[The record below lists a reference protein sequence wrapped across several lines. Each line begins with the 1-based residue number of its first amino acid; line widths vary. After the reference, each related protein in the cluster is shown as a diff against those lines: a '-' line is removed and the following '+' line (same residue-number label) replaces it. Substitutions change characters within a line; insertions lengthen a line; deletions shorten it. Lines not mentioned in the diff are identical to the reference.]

1 MTRTVFYIQ
10 NDTSFKISYK
20 GSSGSD
26 WKDLPSENW
35 TIEPGSNS
43 GNHTFSMGDPG
54 VFESDHW
61 GWLYFTF
68 VGDKEIPFFV
78 YGLVKS
84 EKDFGDYGAGL
95 SVNGDPKPRN
105 QSFPRGKI
113 GSSYS
118 SDNMI
123 SITLRDSDLV
133 GEDMSVTTWLTDLT
147 RIKPDVLNWNLA
159 KLHFPGSHD
168 AGSFGT
174 PKHPAILGITQEN
187 WQCHDENFYG
197 QLKKGIRYFDLR
209 LRYEDDD
216 RFWPRH
222 GIAHQV
228 GDALAENDHE
238 FPNDTLLGQILQFI
252 KEHPFEFLIV
262 QLDLENAGGKLDL
275 FWRTVFNAVQ
285 GRLLAYPGDGNAVPT
300 VRQARD
306 DGHQIIFFCNKNDL
320 RPSDSNL
327 ASTFDSHIWPS
338 SSMLQGPWNQE
349 SWGSL
354 DPNKVVHDINS
365 FMNKTPETTSRTRF
379 WGAQCQLTPSFGNE
393 GFSKNPSFSPRVLAG
408 IMNPFTA
415 NNLTS
420 NVTWKRRTSIISG
433 DFFTEDLVLK
443 IVSMNL

>member
-10 NDTSFKISYK
+10 NETSFQISYK
-20 GSSGSD
+20 GSAGSD
-26 WKDLPSENW
+26 WNGNLPSENW
-35 TIEPGSNS
+35 IIEPGSNS
-43 GNHTFSMGDPG
+43 GKDAFSMGDPG
-54 VFESDHW
+54 AFESHHW

-68 VGDKEIPFFV
+68 VADKEIPFFI

-84 EKDFGDYGAGL
+84 EKHFGDYDAGL
-95 SVNGDPKPRN
+95 SVNGDPRPTS

-118 SDNMI
+118 SGNMI
-123 SITLRDSDLV
+123 SITLRDSDLA
-133 GEDMSVTTWLTDLT
+133 GENMSVSTWLTDLT

-197 QLKKGIRYFDLR
+197 QLK
-209 LRYEDDD
+209 
-216 RFWPRH
+216 FWPRH

-252 KEHPFEFLIV
+252 QEHPFEFLIV
-262 QLDLENAGGKLDL
+262 QLDLDNAGGKLDL
-275 FWRTVFNAVQ
+275 FWRTVFNAIQ
-285 GRLLAYPGDGNAVPT
+285 RRLLPYPGDGNSVPT

-306 DGHQIIFFCNKNDL
+306 DGHQIIVFCNKDNL
-320 RPSDSNL
+320 RPSDSTSAN
-327 ASTFDSHIWPS
+327 TFDSHIWPS

-365 FMNKTPETTSRTRF
+365 FMNKTPETISRTRF

-393 GFSKNPSFSPRVLAG
+393 GFSENPSFSPRVLAG

-433 DFFTEDLVLK
+433 DFFPEGLVLK